1 MKAVQIVSL
10 DGPDALEIRDVDAP
24 IPGPE
29 QALIRVRAAGVAFS
43 DVLRTRGRYQHKP
56 ALPFTPGSE
65 IAGEIVTAPMDSG
78 FEPGDRVIARAGL
91 GGYAEL
97 AVAPIDKIWPLPG
110 AVSFEAGAAFF
121 ANFGTAHFALVER
134 GRLAP
139 GERVLVHGAG
149 GGIGSAAIQIAK
161 TFGASEVIAVVSTAE
176 KGEAALD
183 AGADAYVLAEGF
195 LDAVLALGKVDIVV
209 DTVGG
214 ERFDDSLRCL
224 RGDGRLLVVGFAS
237 GRIPSVRVNQLL
249 LHNIS
254 VVGVGWGSYEGARAG
269 HTATQWEALRPHLEN
284 GTLRPRV
291 GAVFGLDEAT
301 AALQHVEQR
310 RAVGKVLLRP

>member
-1 MKAVQIVSL
+1 MKAVQIVCL
-10 DGPDALEIRDVDAP
+10 DGPEAIEIRDVDAP
-24 IPGPE
+24 APGAD

-65 IAGEIVTAPMDSG
+65 IAGEIVSAPQGSG
-78 FEPGDRVIARAGL
+78 FAPGDRVIARAGL
-91 GGYAEL
+91 GGYAEY
-97 AVAPIDKIWPLPG
+97 AVAPLEKIWRLPD
-110 AVSFEAGAAFF
+110 AVSYETGAAFF

-134 GRLAP
+134 GQLAQ

-161 TFGASEVIAVVSTAE
+161 TFGAGAVIAVVSTPE
-176 KGEAALD
+176 KGDAALA
-183 AGADAYVLAEGF
+183 AGADEFVLAEGF
-195 LDAVLALGKVDIVV
+195 RDAVLARGKVDIVV

-214 ERFDDSLRCL
+214 ERFHESLHCL

-237 GRIPSVRVNQLL
+237 GEIPSVKVNHLL

-254 VVGVGWGSYEGARAG
+254 VVGVGWGSYEGPRAG
-269 HTATQWEALRPHLEN
+269 HTATQWEALLPHLEN
-284 GTLRPRV
+284 GTLRPQV
-291 GAVFGLDEAT
+291 GAVFALEDAA

>member
-1 MKAVQIVSL
+1 MKAVQFVSL
-10 DGPDALEIRDVDAP
+10 DGPDAIEIREVEAP
-24 IPGPE
+24 LPGPAE
-29 QALIRVRAAGVAFS
+29 ALIRVRAAGVAFS

-56 ALPFTPGSE
+56 VLPFAPGSE
-65 IAGEIVTAPMDSG
+65 IAGEIVTAPSG
-78 FEPGDRVIARAGL
+78 SGLEPGDRVIARAGL

-97 AVAPIDKIWPLPG
+97 AVAPIDKIWPLPE
-110 AVSFEAGAAFF
+110 AVSFETGAAFF

-134 GRLAP
+134 GQLAP

-183 AGADAYVLAEGF
+183 AGADTYVLAEGF

-237 GRIPSVRVNQLL
+237 GEIPSVRVNQLL

-254 VVGVGWGSYEGARAG
+254 VVGVGWGSYEGDRAG
-269 HTATQWEALRPHLEN
+269 HTATQWNALLPHLEN
-284 GTLRPRV
+284 GRLRPHV
-291 GAVFGLDEAT
+291 GAVFDLDDAA